1 MKWFFKIIFFGSLC
15 LNFYLISKKQT
26 IVETSNLEEDNILH
40 STDKVKTAQASVKK
54 NIKNTSKKTDLEKKN
69 QELDITEEPNLALT
83 EEEKIE
89 EIKKDY
95 EAEYKKA
102 QKSWQNKASLF
113 LEEGLGYS
121 HQYAEDYFYLQTE
134 RNKAIS
140 EYMAPFMESENED
153 DPYYFTIE
161 DNIAVS
167 KINELYL
174 NKLREKLGEE
184 AYRRFMDYKNN
195 YNKEMIKEGKGS
207 YYIEF

>member
-1 MKWFFKIIFFGSLC
+1 
-15 LNFYLISKKQT
+15 
-26 IVETSNLEEDNILH
+26 
-40 STDKVKTAQASVKK
+40 
-54 NIKNTSKKTDLEKKN
+54 
-69 QELDITEEPNLALT
+69 
-83 EEEKIE
+83 
-89 EIKKDY
+89 
-95 EAEYKKA
+95 
-102 QKSWQNKASLF
+102 
-113 LEEGLGYS
+113 
-121 HQYAEDYFYLQTE
+121 
-134 RNKAIS
+134 
-140 EYMAPFMESENED
+140 MAPFMESENED